1 MIEGT
6 TLRWAWVCI
15 AVLAAGCSSPSGPK
29 DQAAAEAS
37 SPKPDAADLQTV
49 APVEPPRAPDEAAT
63 EVPISPAA
71 PLEATPAP
79 AVPPPAPATAAAP
92 APQSAPA
99 PAPVPS
105 APPAAATAP
114 PPAPALAPTA
124 AVTDPGGPVAVAA
137 TKPGLS
143 RVGSEQCETCHEEQ
157 FASWAQ
163 GAHAARKPP
172 LGCEDCHGPGNAYK
186 PMAVMK
192 DPARA
197 RAAGLVMPDRS
208 FCSTCHAR
216 GVTAEFMKQAHAAPA
231 PAG

>member
-15 AVLAAGCSSPSGPK
+15 AVLAVGCSSPSGPK
-29 DQAAAEAS
+29 DQAAVEAS
-37 SPKPDAADLQTV
+37 SPKPDAADIQAA
-49 APVEPPRAPDEAAT
+49 APVEPPRAPNEAAT

-71 PLEATPAP
+71 PVEATPAP
-79 AVPPPAPATAAAP
+79 AVPPPPEPATAAAP

-99 PAPVPS
+99 PAP
-105 APPAAATAP
+105 APIAP
-114 PPAPALAPTA
+114 PPAPAAAPASTA
-124 AVTDPGGPVAVAA
+124 AVIDPGGPVAVAA
-137 TKPGLS
+137 TKSGLS
-143 RVGSEQCETCHEEQ
+143 RVGSDQCETCHEEQ

-172 LGCEDCHGPGNAYK
+172 LGCEDCHGPGSAYR

-197 RAAGLVMPDRS
+197 RAAGLVIPDQS

-216 GVTAEFMKQAHAAPA
+216 GVTADFMKQVHAGND